1 MKRINTKITYLYHSG
16 FTVETDNKL
25 LVFDFYQG
33 NIRPLDK
40 QTYIFVTHGH
50 PDHYNPEIFA
60 WQNKQPDIKY
70 ILSFDICDDANIPP
84 ENHSI
89 IFISPDKEKQIDD
102 IEVKAYGST
111 DEGVSF
117 LVRCDGIN
125 IFHAGDL
132 NWWCW
137 AEDTSE
143 GKTIAE
149 EWFKA
154 EIAKIKGECID
165 IAFFPVDPRLEQN
178 YYLGAELFIN
188 EIKPRYFIPMHFWDD
203 YKLIAQFKDMMKDSS
218 TQIIAFTHKGQERML

>member
-1 MKRINTKITYLYHSG
+1 MERQNIKVTYLYHSG

-33 NIRPLDK
+33 NIKPLDK
-40 QTYIFVTHGH
+40 PTYVFVTHGH

-60 WQNKQPDIKY
+60 WQKKWPNIKY
-70 ILSFDICDDANIPP
+70 ILSFDISDDPHIHA
-84 ENHSI
+84 ENGSI
-89 IFISPDKEKQIDD
+89 IFISPDQAKQIDD

-137 AEDTSE
+137 AEDTLE

-178 YYLGAELFIN
+178 HCLGAELFIN
-188 EIKPRYFIPMHFWDD
+188 EIRPRYFIPMHFWDD
-203 YKLIAQFKDMMKDSS
+203 YQLIGKFRDMMKDSS
-218 TQIIAFTHKGQERML
+218 TKIIAFTHREEEIVL